1 MSGTRSTSRKAP
13 VTEPVPPAPPP
24 APATPQ
30 RDRLRLGLILAPF
43 VWGAVAI
50 NLFMLA
56 LIGRALGWPSL
67 SPWAAM
73 ALAVPLTLP
82 AGWLATRW
90 IGGLLD
96 EAEREPR

>member
-13 VTEPVPPAPPP
+13 ATEPA
-24 APATPQ
+24 
-30 RDRLRLGLILAPF
+30 RSRLRLALLLAPF

-56 LIGRALGWPSL
+56 LIAPALGWPTL
-67 SPWAAM
+67 SPWATM

-82 AGWLATRW
+82 ATWLATRW
-90 IGGLLD
+90 VGGLID
-96 EAEREPR
+96 AAER